1 LIERFQCHD
10 WGSDP
15 WARGAYSYVAVGG
28 MTARSKLTKP
38 IENTLVFAGEAFD
51 TSGQASTVAGAL
63 ASGQRAARQM
73 LAHHAK

>member
-1 LIERFQCHD
+1 
-10 WGSDP
+10 
-15 WARGAYSYVAVGG
+15 